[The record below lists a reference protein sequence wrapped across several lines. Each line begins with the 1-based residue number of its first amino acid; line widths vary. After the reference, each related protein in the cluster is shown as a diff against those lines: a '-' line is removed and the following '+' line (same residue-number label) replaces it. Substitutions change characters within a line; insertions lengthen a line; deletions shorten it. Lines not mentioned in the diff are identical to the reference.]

1 MILLG
6 NVIIALLLSFSVVII
21 GVFDLYPAING
32 ESTLMA
38 SLFSILLDYAIFAF
52 VINLIREIV
61 KDLEDINGDTSQG
74 MKTLA
79 IVLGILKT
87 TKLVSALGLMS
98 IITLFVYTKTYLIF
112 NNLFIA
118 TLTPFFSF
126 WPLIFSL
133 SKFGQLN
140 LKKSFA
146 A

>member
-6 NVIIALLLSFSVVII
+6 NVIIALLLSFSVVI
-21 GVFDLYPAING
+21 VFDLYPAINA
-32 ESTLMA
+32 ENQLLMA

-87 TKLVSALGLMS
+87 TKLVLHWGLC
-98 IITLFVYTKTYLIF
+98 
-112 NNLFIA
+112 
-118 TLTPFFSF
+118 
-126 WPLIFSL
+126 
-133 SKFGQLN
+133 Q
-140 LKKSFA
+140 
-146 A
+146 

>member
-1 MILLG
+1 
-6 NVIIALLLSFSVVII
+6 LLLFYFDSRNPIHLRYQFKANDTARKCYYRITTFSVVII

-38 SLFSILLDYAIFAF
+38 SLFSILLDYAFAF

-87 TKLVSALGLMS
+87 TKLVLHWGLCHYALCLH
-98 IITLFVYTKTYLIF
+98 
-112 NNLFIA
+112 
-118 TLTPFFSF
+118 
-126 WPLIFSL
+126 
-133 SKFGQLN
+133 
-140 LKKSFA
+140 
-146 A
+146 

>member
-1 MILLG
+1 
-6 NVIIALLLSFSVVII
+6 
-21 GVFDLYPAING
+21 
-32 ESTLMA
+32 MA

-87 TKLVSALGLMS
+87 TKLVLRLMS

-118 TLTPFFSF
+118 TLYTFLFVLA
-126 WPLIFSL
+126 PLIFSL

>member
-1 MILLG
+1 
-6 NVIIALLLSFSVVII
+6 
-21 GVFDLYPAING
+21 
-32 ESTLMA
+32 MA

-87 TKLVSALGLMS
+87 TKLVFLGLMS

-126 WPLIFSL
+126 WLPNFFTIKIWTAKSKEEFRSL
-133 SKFGQLN
+133 SKL
-140 LKKSFA
+140 LKWILILSI
-146 A
+146 

>member
-6 NVIIALLLSFSVVII
+6 NVIIALLLSFSVVI
-21 GVFDLYPAING
+21 VFDLYPAIN
-32 ESTLMA
+32 ENQLLMA

-87 TKLVSALGLMS
+87 TKLVLPWAYVNNY
-98 IITLFVYTKTYLIF
+98 FVYTKTYLIF

-118 TLTPFFSF
+118 TLYTFLFVLAP
-126 WPLIFSL
+126 
-133 SKFGQLN
+133 
-140 LKKSFA
+140 
-146 A
+146 

>member
-6 NVIIALLLSFSVVII
+6 NVIIALLLFSVVII

-87 TKLVSALGLMS
+87 TKLVSGAS
-98 IITLFVYTKTYLIF
+98 HIITLFVYT
-112 NNLFIA
+112 
-118 TLTPFFSF
+118 
-126 WPLIFSL
+126 
-133 SKFGQLN
+133 
-140 LKKSFA
+140 LKPT
-146 A
+146 

>member
-1 MILLG
+1 
-6 NVIIALLLSFSVVII
+6 
-21 GVFDLYPAING
+21 
-32 ESTLMA
+32 MA

-87 TKLVSALGLMS
+87 TKLVLRLMS

-118 TLTPFFSF
+118 TLYTFLFVLAP
-126 WPLIFSL
+126 
-133 SKFGQLN
+133 
-140 LKKSFA
+140 
-146 A
+146 